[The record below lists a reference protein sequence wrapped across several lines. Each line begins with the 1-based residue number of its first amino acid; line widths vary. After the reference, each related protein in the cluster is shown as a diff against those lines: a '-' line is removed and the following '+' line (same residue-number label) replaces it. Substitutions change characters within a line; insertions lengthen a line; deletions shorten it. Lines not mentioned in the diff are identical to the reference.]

1 MAVTNKTPADS
12 PFAPKAKAKGK
23 AAFFLILPVFLISA
37 VLTVKTGRDVYLKSK
52 KPAVE
57 FDVSSPF
64 FHPRE
69 SVIDPQPMFKP
80 DEDPKAP
87 SIGTSLAESLA
98 GRAKTAEEMLKGP
111 QNVDEALKSA
121 MLNYPAQ
128 KEINDPAT
136 VKENAALPVAGLPES
151 ESAVPVK
158 EERVIDVKDEFVLRR
173 DPVPPPDLIQTD
185 LMSSLPNFSSIKASQ
200 NKIDIPLN
208 VISPLPHLQ
217 TESRYG
223 KIPEKSENGET
234 PFQAYARPYDK
245 TPPSPYIA
253 VLVSGLGK
261 RKNTTTAALYALAPE
276 VSLSFS
282 PYSEQLG
289 NYVAE
294 ARRSG
299 HETLL
304 DLPMQ
309 RGVFPE
315 TDPGPLGLVTG
326 LPKREN
332 RKRLHKTLGKDI
344 AYIGVAASPN
354 ETFSAKTDQMGDFA
368 KEIRD
373 RGLIYVDGTQNE
385 DAPLYSTALRPDVY
399 ITGNFYRSAVKSQL
413 EYARKIALQKGRAFV
428 RAETA
433 PIVLLAI
440 QEWMNSFVPED
451 GKDYPPVTFVP
462 LSYYAKEAL
471 KTKQ

>member
-1 MAVTNKTPADS
+1 MATTNKTSADS
-12 PFAPKAKAKGK
+12 PFAPKPRSKGK
-23 AAFFLILPVFLISA
+23 TAFFLILPVFLLSFA
-37 VLTVKTGRDVYLKSK
+37 LAVKTGWDVYQKSK

-57 FDVSSPF
+57 FEVSSPF

-69 SVIDPQPMFKP
+69 SVIDPQPMFKA
-80 DEDPKAP
+80 DEGPKAP
-87 SIGTSLAESLA
+87 SIGTFLAASLT
-98 GRAKTAEEMLKGP
+98 GRAKSAEEMLKGP
-111 QNVDEALKSA
+111 QNVDEALEAA

-128 KEINDPAT
+128 KEINDSAS
-136 VKENAALPVAGLPES
+136 VKENEALPIAASPES
-151 ESAVPVK
+151 EEPAPVR
-158 EERVIDVKDEFVLRR
+158 ERIIDVKDEFALRR
-173 DPVPPPDLIQTD
+173 EPVPPPDPVQGD
-185 LMSSLPNFSSIKASQ
+185 LMSSLPNFSSIKGGQ
-200 NKIDIPLN
+200 NKGGIPLN
-208 VISPLPHLQ
+208 VISPLSHLQ
-217 TESRYG
+217 SESRYG
-223 KIPEKSENGET
+223 KIPVKSQNGET

-245 TPPSPYIA
+245 MPPSPYIA

-332 RKRLHKTLGKDI
+332 RKRLHKTLGKDV

-354 ETFSAKTDQMGDFA
+354 ETFSTKTDQMADFA

-373 RGLIYVDGTQNE
+373 RGLIYVDGTE
-385 DAPLYSTALRPDVY
+385 DESVPLYSNALRPDVY
-399 ITGNFYRSAVKSQL
+399 ITNNFYRSAIKAQL
-413 EYARKIALQKGRAFV
+413 EYARRVALQKGRAFV

-433 PIVLLAI
+433 PIVLLVI
-440 QEWMNSFVPED
+440 QEWMNSFVPEE

-462 LSYYAKEAL
+462 LSYYAKEVL
-471 KTKQ
+471 KTRQ